1 MENSYSK
8 CKNIKSK
15 RNPKLR
21 CPNIATHGDY
31 CGVHHKHPQPWIQN
45 TPAVLGKIKRLTR
58 LTATAVATATAA
70 AKIQQWFRDNIGRH
84 NVRTHGPAYYT
95 RSLCVNDA
103 DFFSTDPVADVS
115 GNLFFSYKDTKQHV
129 YGFDLRSINTLITN
143 STDDEKIENPFNR
156 ALIPLTEVRKVQK
169 IVRRRLAHG
178 YTTEW
183 AKLEPSTPIQQY
195 RMKIVDLFQIIDEL
209 NYYSSPEWF
218 LNLTQNEHQRFYR
231 QLYAIWTYRANLSP
245 DQKRQIVPNYQ
256 TALFKHSP
264 FAAAVFPL
272 ERIQKVNM
280 GVIRTM
286 ITSATD
292 RNDRILGAMYI
303 ISTLTLVS
311 DPAKQAY
318 PWLYESVVAPEDLE
332 QVPAP
337 AAPLHLFG
345 LGGWLNDIFNLTG
358 QHNMPPL
365 LLPPPQNTTE

>member
-1 MENSYSK
+1 L
-8 CKNIKSK
+8 
-15 RNPKLR
+15 P
-21 CPNIATHGDY
+21 
-31 CGVHHKHPQPWIQN
+31 
-45 TPAVLGKIKRLTR
+45 GKIKRLTR
-58 LTATAVATATAA
+58 LAATAVATATAA
-70 AKIQQWFRDNIGRH
+70 AKIQHWFRDNIGRH
-84 NVRTHGPAYYT
+84 NVRNRGPAYYT
-95 RSLCVNDA
+95 RTLCVNDT

-115 GNLFFSYKDTKQHV
+115 GNLFFSYKDAKQHV
-129 YGFDLRSINTLITN
+129 YGFDLRSINTLIAN

-178 YTTEW
+178 HTTEW

-264 FAAAVFPL
+264 FVVAVFPL

-286 ITSATD
+286 ITAATD

-311 DPAKQAY
+311 DSARQAY

-332 QVPAP
+332 QAPAP
-337 AAPLHLFG
+337 AAPLQFFG

-358 QHNMPPL
+358 HHNMPPL